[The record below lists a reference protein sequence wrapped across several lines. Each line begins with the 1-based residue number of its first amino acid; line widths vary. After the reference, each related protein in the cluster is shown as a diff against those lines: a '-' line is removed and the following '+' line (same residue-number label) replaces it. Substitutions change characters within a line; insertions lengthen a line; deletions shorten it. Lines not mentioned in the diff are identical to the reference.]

1 MTDYIKKIIAI
12 CPICGKIKNISLPD
26 RYIKKNA
33 LLTILNIPKG
43 AICNHNF
50 QMLLDKE
57 LNLLKCVKPEFNIE
71 INENYYNSNKGYI
84 NYVYVGKS
92 EIQSA
97 PSFISADK
105 LINEHKIISKSN
117 EKFNLKKIYDE
128 FWEFIDDKNPIFK
141 EFILKDKRRKE
152 IVDLIP
158 F

>member
-1 MTDYIKKIIAI
+1 MDYFKKIIAI
-12 CPICGKIKNISLPD
+12 CPICSKIKNISLPAHFI
-26 RYIKKNA
+26 RKNA

-43 AICNHNF
+43 IICNHNF
-50 QMLLDKE
+50 QILLDKE
-57 LNLLKCVKPEFNIE
+57 LNLLKCVKPEFNVE
-71 INENYYNSNKGYI
+71 IDEDYYNSNKGYVNFI
-84 NYVYVGKS
+84 HIGKS
-92 EIQSA
+92 EIQCA
-97 PSFISADK
+97 PNFISADK